1 MTQRLSEA
9 RTARISPTADPGR
22 LPGKRKRSSSDGRLA
37 FWLIIPA
44 LAVLALVI
52 GYPVLQAVGRSLF
65 GDGLPEDVRFVG
77 LDNYARALW
86 GTGSTEFWAAFN
98 VTYFFAIVTVVLET
112 VIGFGMALI
121 MNQAF
126 RGRGLMRASVLI
138 PWAVPTAVAAVLWRW
153 AFDPRGI
160 INHLFGSTIIWGA
173 SEWPSKFAIIIADTW
188 KTAPFV
194 ALLILAGLQMIPD
207 EVYEAAKVDGAGAVK
222 RFFNIT
228 LPLVK
233 PALLVAVLFRMLDA
247 LRMYDLPIIL
257 TNGANDT
264 TTLSILVV
272 RSSIGNLEPG
282 YGGALSTLT
291 FVLIFITAF
300 LFVRVLG
307 AKVVASKDSE

>member
-1 MTQRLSEA
+1 M
-9 RTARISPTADPGR
+9 
-22 LPGKRKRSSSDGRLA
+22 KRKHRSDGRLA

-52 GYPVLQAVGRSLF
+52 GYPVLQAIGRSLYS
-65 GDGLPEDVRFVG
+65 DGFDNEIVFVG
-77 LDNYARALW
+77 FENYARALW
-86 GTGSTEFWAAFN
+86 GFGSEEFWSALN
-98 VTYFFAIVTVVLET
+98 VTYFFAIVTVLLET
-112 VIGFGMALI
+112 VIGFAMALV

-160 INHLFGSTIIWGA
+160 VNHIFGTTIIWGA
-173 SEWPSKFAIIIADTW
+173 SEWPSKFVIIMADTW

-194 ALLILAGLQMIPD
+194 ALLILAGLQVIPG
-207 EVYEAAKVDGAGAVK
+207 EVYEAARVDGANAFK
-222 RFFNIT
+222 RFVHIT

-247 LRMYDLPIIL
+247 LRMYDLPVIL

-272 RSSIGNLEPG
+272 RSSLGNLEPG

-291 FVLIFITAF
+291 FLLIFVSAF
-300 LFVRVLG
+300 LFVRLLG
-307 AKVVASKDSE
+307 AKVVTFKDS

>member
-1 MTQRLSEA
+1 MTQGLSERRVP
-9 RTARISPTADPGR
+9 RTSVAAG
-22 LPGKRKRSSSDGRLA
+22 PGKVPATRKGSSDGRLA
-37 FWLIIPA
+37 FWLIVPS

-52 GYPVLQAVGRSLF
+52 GYPVIQATGRSLF
-65 GDGLPEDVRFVG
+65 SDGLPEEIQFVG
-77 LDNYARALW
+77 LDNYTKALW
-86 GTGSTEFWAAFN
+86 GSGAAEFWAAFN
-98 VTYFFAIVTVVLET
+98 TTYFFTAVTVVLET
-112 VIGFGMALI
+112 VIGFAMALI
-121 MNQAF
+121 MNEAF

-160 INHLFGSTIIWGA
+160 INHLFGAAIIWGA
-173 SEWPSKFAIIIADTW
+173 SEWPSKFAIVIADTW

-194 ALLILAGLQMIPD
+194 ALLILAGLQVIPS

-222 RFFNIT
+222 RFFHIT

-247 LRMYDLPIIL
+247 LRMYDLPVIL

-291 FVLIFITAF
+291 FLLIFATAF
-300 LFVRVLG
+300 LFVRLLG
-307 AKVVASKDSE
+307 AKVVTSKEPK